1 MLTLSVS
8 LLLLAKQA
16 YLSDMDYCL
25 NDSIDIIKEVLDSGG
40 EFRLYPRGK
49 SMQPFIVE
57 GRDSVVLVGKAFD
70 KLRKNDLA
78 FYKRNNG
85 QFVLHRVA
93 KLSPDG
99 TYVMC
104 GDNQTALEKGI
115 SDAQIIGCVRAV
127 YRGETLF
134 NERTFSH
141 RLYLAFWC
149 CIPLRKL
156 LRFSKRCALGACRKV
171 NKIFKKDV
179 D

>member
-25 NDSIDIIKEVLDSGG
+25 NDSIDVIKEVLDSGG

-57 GRDSVVLVGKAFD
+57 GRDSVVLVDKTAD

-93 KLSPDG
+93 KLSSDG

-115 SDAQIIGCVRAV
+115 SDDQIIGCVRAV
-127 YRGETLF
+127 YRGDALF
-134 NERTFSH
+134 NERSFWH

-156 LRFSKRCALGACRKV
+156 LRFSKRCVCGVRRKV
-171 NKIFKKDV
+171 SKIFKKDV